1 LFGNSS
7 INGSDQIILACHFR
21 VSKLTCEKYGDFG
34 TFVGVKNQCLRKKS
48 GKLTM
53 ENKPH
58 TSFGPPKGGLERE
71 IIYFRDTKVGE
82 ILEFG
87 LMSYHFKH
95 I

>member
-1 LFGNSS
+1 
-7 INGSDQIILACHFR
+7 
-21 VSKLTCEKYGDFG
+21 
-34 TFVGVKNQCLRKKS
+34 
-48 GKLTM
+48 M

-95 I
+95 IWLSPSLCTIPMDPSTSEEDTNCPQIVP